1 MTVRSIKQSLQD
13 WPRSSWM
20 AGSLLAA
27 AGIWYASGP
36 VSVDAKVPAWLA
48 EICGGAQQMFS
59 TPVNS
64 AGESARPVTTT
75 KILSCEKLADMPGKS
90 VTTMLVN
97 FPPGAYT
104 PAHRHPGSVT
114 AFVVKGAVRSQLAGS
129 PEQTYPAGSTWF
141 EPTMAL
147 HMFAENP
154 SASEPAELLV
164 MFVTEEGC
172 GPLVI
177 PEPKS

>member
-1 MTVRSIKQSLQD
+1 MPSVKGLLKAH
-13 WPRSSWM
+13 PRSSWV
-20 AGSLLAA
+20 AVSLLSAA
-27 AGIWYASGP
+27 
-36 VSVDAKVPAWLA
+36 SVWFAANPVPAGVKLPTWFA
-48 EICGGAQQMFS
+48 EICGGTQQMFS

-64 AGESARPVTTT
+64 AGESARPATTT

-90 VTTMLVN
+90 VTTMLVT

-129 PEQTYPAGSTWF
+129 PAQIYPAGSTWF

-154 SASEPAELLV
+154 SASESAELLV